1 MPTSLLQQVF
11 IQQLI
16 IITGEIIPGNLD
28 IRDLK
33 EKYQNNSLLKNVIK
47 DSKFIML
54 ENFLKLILQVKKCL
68 YKKIVLKYV
77 IKQLLLKNLIWKLQK
92 NSANKNSF

>member
-1 MPTSLLQQVF
+1 MPTSILQQVF

-16 IITGEIIPGNLD
+16 IITDEIIPGNLD
-28 IRDLK
+28 IRDHK

-54 ENFLKLILQVKKCL
+54 ENFLKLIFQVKKCL
-68 YKKIVLKYV
+68 YKKIILKYV

>member
-1 MPTSLLQQVF
+1 MPTSILQQVF

-68 YKKIVLKYV
+68 YKKFILKYV

>member
-1 MPTSLLQQVF
+1 MPTSILQQVF

-16 IITGEIIPGNLD
+16 IITDEIIPGNLD